1 MTEKQES
8 FQENV
13 VFSAEDFISPPV
25 EEEVPDGPQT
35 HGPEEAM
42 PGTLEEDEGV
52 IFDEVGDAD
61 I

>member
-1 MTEKQES
+1 MPEEI

-35 HGPEEAM
+35 HGPEEAL

-52 IFDEVGDAD
+52 VFDE
-61 I
+61 IS